1 MKSYYISNQKQTDV
15 FVSEFAKSMNPE
27 NIILLNG
34 DLGTGKTYICS
45 KIANYFGIDDLT
57 SSSFQRVNL
66 HRGKMNVIHCDFY
79 RNSCDNYFFCNEIE
93 PMLLYPWILLVEW
106 MKPEDFIIHYGQVTE
121 IFIQHKGDCKREL
134 RITKF

>member
-1 MKSYYISNQKQTDV
+1 MKTYHFLNQNQTDV

-45 KIANYFGIDDLT
+45 KIANYFGIKDLS
-57 SSSFQRVNL
+57 SSSFQRVNF
-66 HRGKMNVIHCDFY
+66 HRGKMNLIHCDFY
-79 RNSCDNYFFCNEIE
+79 RNSCDDYFFLNEIE
-93 PMLLYPWILLVEW
+93 PLLLYPWILLLEW
-106 MKPEDFIIHYGQVTE
+106 MKPEDFIIDYGQVTE
-121 IFIQHKGDCKREL
+121 IFIQHKGDSKREL